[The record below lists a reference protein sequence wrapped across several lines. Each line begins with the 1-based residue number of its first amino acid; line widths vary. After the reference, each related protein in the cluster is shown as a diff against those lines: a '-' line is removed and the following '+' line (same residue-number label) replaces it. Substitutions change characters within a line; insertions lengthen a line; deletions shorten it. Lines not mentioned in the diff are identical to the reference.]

1 MKVFYTGHDIQV
13 KDSQTMHLIE
23 SPVSACAQ
31 LRPRSSL
38 NVALIMQCL
47 LGTVAAFNCII
58 PGSIVNTRSV
68 CIVLLYRIFNL
79 EITLVVLIARVGAMF
94 LLTELFTFILV
105 VRDCFVTLSPHILCN
120 GLLLDMEVGFLLLRC
135 NAFK

>member
-1 MKVFYTGHDIQV
+1 M
-13 KDSQTMHLIE
+13 L
-23 SPVSACAQ
+23 A
-31 LRPRSSL
+31 R
-38 NVALIMQCL
+38 
-47 LGTVAAFNCII
+47 TVAAFNCII
-58 PGSIVNTRSV
+58 PGSMVNTRSV
-68 CIVLLYRIFNL
+68 CIVLLYRFFNL